1 MSRPAHTLS
10 LKEAMAELEGLM
22 DAPGE
27 TLAEREAHDA
37 RKSELELRILLLNG
51 QGPAKPEPIVKSAS
65 AAVVAQKGVA
75 MAKPL
80 TLIKPKAG
88 SAAPKSP
95 QDKLR
100 DRLSSLVEAEKSNRP
115 HRANCLR
122 SEIRRLCLENH
133 LPVPENVG
141 VGRMAGLEGPKGPVR
156 QVPRVASS
164 VLKAEPKP
172 EAYKPE
178 AKPVAK
184 DAEAST
190 QLQLRVQV
198 LQAEILGI
206 TAQLIPL
213 DPVERAEVVR
223 DLSNLNAL
231 ALQAV
236 VFAAKGCIEVG
247 A

>member
-1 MSRPAHTLS
+1 MSRPAHTLT

-22 DAPGE
+22 DAPRE
-27 TLAEREAHDA
+27 TLAERESHDA

-65 AAVVAQKGVA
+65 VVVAQKGVA
-75 MAKPL
+75 VAKPIGQ
-80 TLIKPKAG
+80 IKPWAG
-88 SAAPKSP
+88 SIAPKSP

-100 DRLSSLVEAEKSNRP
+100 DRLSSLAEAEKSNRP

-122 SEIRRLCLENH
+122 SEIRRLCLENQM
-133 LPVPENVG
+133 PVPEHVG
-141 VGRMAGLEGPKGPVR
+141 VGRLAGLEGPKGPVR

-172 EAYKPE
+172 EASKPE

-184 DAEAST
+184 DGEAST
-190 QLQLRVQV
+190 QLQLRVQG

-213 DPVERAEVVR
+213 DPLERAEVVR
-223 DLSNLNAL
+223 DLANLDAL
-231 ALQAV
+231 AHQAA
-236 VFAAKGCIEVG
+236 VFAASGCIEVG